1 MGCRIIDFNGF
12 GVKNAMQFATSKAV
26 LKTFSTHQPERLG
39 VALLINPP
47 SVFNMLLQVLGTR
60 TRADPVQR
68 AAPGTYSRTVHI
80 AYSMPEGACMFS
92 NEYSLLQ
99 F

>member
-68 AAPGTYSRTVHI
+68 ALFCTVHI
-80 AYSMPEGACMFS
+80 AYSMPMGACMFS